1 MTDLNHMRAALA
13 LARRGLGQT
22 WPNPSV
28 GCVIVKD
35 NRVLGRASTANGGR
49 PHAETQA
56 LEIAGEQAR
65 GADAYVTLEP
75 CSHHGKTPPCAEA
88 LIAAGIARVVIASSD
103 PDPRVSG
110 RGVAMLRAAGVGVIE
125 GVLQAEADEINAGF
139 FLRTTQNRPL
149 ISLKLA
155 STLDGR
161 IATAEGESKWI
172 TGPESRREVHAMRGR
187 HDAMMVGIG
196 TVLADDP
203 DLTCRLPGMKP
214 VPMVRIVMD
223 GALRTPLSS
232 RLVATA
238 KESPVWLISK
248 HGSDPAHKSALQAA
262 GAEVFEA
269 ADLRAALATLAERGL
284 TRVMVE
290 GGASLAGS
298 LIGAD
303 LVDHLVWFHAPGLI
317 GGDGL
322 PAANHFGLARLSD
335 MPRFQ
340 RVAVRAVGSDIVS
353 AYRRIPSDE
362 VV

>member
-1 MTDLNHMRAALA
+1 MRAALA

-28 GCVIVKD
+28 GCVIANH
-35 NRVLGRASTANGGR
+35 NRVLGRATTAIGGR

-56 LEIAGEQAR
+56 LAIAGAQAR
-65 GADAYVTLEP
+65 GAVAYVTLEP
-75 CSHHGKTPPCAEA
+75 CAHHGQTAPCAEA
-88 LIAAGIARVVIASSD
+88 LIAAGIARVVIASAD

-110 RGVAMLRAAGVGVIE
+110 RGVAMLRQAGIEVVE
-125 GVLQAEADEINAGF
+125 GVLREEADEINAGF

-149 ISLKLA
+149 ITLKLA

-161 IATAEGESKWI
+161 IATAEGESQWI
-172 TGPESRREVHAMRGR
+172 TGPEARREVHAMRGR
-187 HDAMMVGIG
+187 HDAMLVGIG
-196 TVLADDP
+196 TVMADDP
-203 DLTCRLPGMKP
+203 DLTCRLPGVKH
-214 VPMVRIVMD
+214 VPMVRVVMD
-223 GALRTPLSS
+223 GSLRTPLSS

-238 KESPVWLISK
+238 HQSPVWLIAK
-248 HGSDPAHKSALQAA
+248 HGADPDHKAALEEH
-262 GAEVFEA
+262 GVKVFEA
-269 ADLRAALATLAERGL
+269 ADLRAALAILAKQGL

-298 LIGAD
+298 LIGSD

-322 PAANHFGLARLSD
+322 AAANHFGLAQLTD

-340 RVAVRAVGSDIVS
+340 RVAVRGVGDDIVS
-353 AYRRIPSDE
+353 EYRRIPTHE
-362 VV
+362 VI